1 MVCYKGRRM
10 FPCTIGLTFMS
21 SNMAVRFSSEAFFSA
36 RSLSIWAWNC
46 LSSSQAEPLGVS
58 AVETDQL
65 SKA

>member
-1 MVCYKGRRM
+1 
-10 FPCTIGLTFMS
+10 MS

-46 LSSSQAEPLGVS
+46 LSSSQAQPLGVS

>member
-1 MVCYKGRRM
+1 MVLQGTEDVPLYYR
-10 FPCTIGLTFMS
+10 LTFMS